1 MVDISKYLN
10 KTSAAIECA
19 PEIKKLRSYLGMS
32 ELGHLCPRYLWY
44 TFRWCYEK
52 KIERRMLRLLE
63 RGKRE
68 EQVIIN
74 ELKRI
79 GIICYSEQKEFVMTH
94 GHCKGHIDGICIGVK
109 EAPKTEH
116 LLEIKTMA
124 EKYFKKTK
132 KEGIKISKPGYY
144 AQAQIYMYKFGLT
157 RTLFICVNKNN
168 DELYIERI
176 KLDKQ
181 LAEELEIKVED
192 IILSENPPITTF
204 SSTWYEC
211 KFCDANSICH
221 YEKKVEENCRTCSS
235 LDMEEKGKWFCTNY
249 KLFLTTEQQRLACK
263 NYNLIPILK

>member
-1 MVDISKYLN
+1 MVDVFKNLN
-10 KTSAAIECA
+10 KTHATLEGEL
-19 PEIKKLRSYLGMS
+19 EIKKLRPYLGMS
-32 ELGHLCPRYLWY
+32 DLGHSCPRYLWY

-52 KIERRMLRLLE
+52 KIERRILRLLE

-79 GIICYSEQKEFVMTH
+79 GIICYDEQKEFVMIE

-109 EAPKTEH
+109 EAPKTKH

-132 KEGIKISKPGYY
+132 KEGIKISKPIYY
-144 AQAQIYMYKFGLT
+144 AQVQIYMYKFELT

-181 LAEELEIKVED
+181 FAEELEIKVED
-192 IILSENPPITTF
+192 IISSNIPPIKTF
-204 SSTWYEC
+204 SPTWYEC
-211 KFCDANSICH
+211 KFCDANLICH
-221 YEKKVEENCRTCSS
+221 YGKEIEKNCRTCKHSD
-235 LDMEEKGKWFCTNY
+235 LFENGKWQCMY
-249 KLFLTTEQQRLACK
+249 FLLDLSSEQQRLACK
-263 NYNLIPILK
+263 NYNLIPILN